1 MRQHTQWQTRW
12 PERISYG
19 LSDAADNL
27 VFQVMTTYLLFFY
40 TDVYGLTA
48 GDVAL
53 LFVIAR
59 ICDVIESPLIGIMID
74 HTHSRFGKSRPFFL
88 WYALPYVVFA
98 VLTFVTPPVGYGGKL
113 AWAYVTYLGLGFLYT
128 TVNLP
133 ITSVLPT
140 LSENDQELTLLG
152 VIRQFF
158 GSSVQIIVAVFTLP
172 LVAFFGQ
179 GDEQRGFLG
188 TISLFAVISLAL
200 ILNTFFQIRER
211 FTQPEI
217 AHQPLRKVLS
227 AARHNTPWIVLS
239 LVIFCFWLVT
249 AIKNQTTVYYFKYV
263 LNNQNLVSW
272 ANSFTFTSLIGV
284 VSIMLIAG
292 RWGNKRTMGTGMLI
306 ALAGQL
312 LLAGGVYLHWL
323 PLLFTAIAV
332 NSIGQGMIVGLVS
345 IMIADTIRYGIVVL
359 GVQAEGIFASANDL
373 GVNLGLGLG
382 GLVTGGLLG
391 LAGYVAN
398 HAQNAATLRM
408 IDLNYVWI
416 PLGLYLVMI
425 SLLHFYDEQKLYAAI
440 KSRA

>member
-1 MRQHTQWQTRW
+1 
-12 PERISYG
+12 
-19 LSDAADNL
+19 
-27 VFQVMTTYLLFFY
+27 
-40 TDVYGLTA
+40 
-48 GDVAL
+48 
-53 LFVIAR
+53 
-59 ICDVIESPLIGIMID
+59 
-74 HTHSRFGKSRPFFL
+74 
-88 WYALPYVVFA
+88 
-98 VLTFVTPPVGYGGKL
+98 
-113 AWAYVTYLGLGFLYT
+113 
-128 TVNLP
+128 
-133 ITSVLPT
+133 
-140 LSENDQELTLLG
+140 
-152 VIRQFF
+152 
-158 GSSVQIIVAVFTLP
+158 
-172 LVAFFGQ
+172 
-179 GDEQRGFLG
+179 
-188 TISLFAVISLAL
+188 
-200 ILNTFFQIRER
+200 
-211 FTQPEI
+211 
-217 AHQPLRKVLS
+217 
-227 AARHNTPWIVLS
+227 
-239 LVIFCFWLVT
+239 VT

-312 LLAGGVYLHWL
+312 LLAGGVYTRWL

-425 SLLHFYDEQKLYAAI
+425 GLLHFYDEQKLYAAI